1 MLAIVLGDVD
11 HAVMQ
16 LPVAPDAEHDGR
28 GVTLVC
34 ALLKIPVGVNCTVPF
49 GNFCASALAG
59 VAVTD
64 SSIRALLLPHP
75 VLNTARLITRIEIAD
90 FTESSDT
97 SRLPF

>member
-1 MLAIVLGDVD
+1 MVAIVLGEVD

-28 GVTLVC
+28 GVTLVG
-34 ALLKIPVGVNCTVPF
+34 AWLKIPVGVNCTVPF
-49 GNFCASALAG
+49 GKLCASALAG

-75 VLNTARLITRIEIAD
+75 ALSAARLITRIEIAG
-90 FTESSDT
+90 FIESSDT
-97 SRLPF
+97 SRLTL